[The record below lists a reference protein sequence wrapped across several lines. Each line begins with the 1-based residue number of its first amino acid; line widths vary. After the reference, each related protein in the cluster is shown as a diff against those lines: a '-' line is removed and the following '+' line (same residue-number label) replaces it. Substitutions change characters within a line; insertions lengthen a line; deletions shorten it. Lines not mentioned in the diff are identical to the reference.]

1 MATQYAAK
9 IAIKNNTGGNA
20 SIVLFHSNY
29 HSGTQRGQWQATP
42 GQTVGPLTALYS
54 EWPVDDYWAV
64 LIHVQDGPTPGFY
77 VSGNV
82 SDCWVEYQMQ
92 SGDSGK
98 STTFLVSTTQFD
110 IVFSSGTRTGGV
122 TKLAPASPITHVFV
136 VMLENHSFDNIF
148 AMSGIKGITAATTS
162 NSNTYNPPPPNPPT
176 TYYVQSSAPLSM
188 PTDPGHEF
196 PDVVE
201 QLAGQGQ
208 SYKSGQPYPPINNS
222 GFAANYATSDS
233 ENTGLPTPQEVGDIM
248 ACLATPIQ
256 LKTIYNLATTYT
268 LCDQWYCSLPGPT
281 WPNRFFVH
289 GASSSGLD
297 TSPSKTEMGEWEV
310 PGGGFEYPNGSI
322 YQALSNANIPYRF
335 YHDSTGFPY
344 YQSIYSDDPQ
354 NGSTVGAVPQVS
366 SLKGTAISD
375 FELLSDFASD
385 LQGPYPY
392 PYTFIEPHY
401 GDVSGKYIGG
411 SSQHPMDDVYGGE
424 ALLAAVYAAI
434 RKSPY
439 WNTSLLIVTYDEHGG
454 FYDCVKPGKAPAP
467 GDNPNYGYNKY
478 GFDFTL
484 YGVRVP
490 AVIVSPL
497 IPAGVNHTLFDHS
510 SIPKTLE
517 DLFGLKALT
526 NRDAAAKSVKDLL
539 LTAPRTDCPMS
550 LDEPT
555 PLLKAARPP
564 MTAQER
570 AVLDAQPLPERGNL
584 IGALWNL
591 RKAEI
596 EFSAGTPAE
605 LAAINARFAAIKTR
619 GDARAY
625 ADHVMGKVGI
635 AQQQRRLAR
644 LRKP

>member
-20 SIVLFHSNY
+20 SILLFHSNY
-29 HSGTQRGQWQATP
+29 HSGTQRGQWQAGP
-42 GQTVGPLTALYS
+42 GQTVGSLTALYS
-54 EWPVDDYWAV
+54 EWEDFDYWSV

-82 SDCWVEYQMQ
+82 SNCWVEYQMQ

-98 STTFLVSTTQFD
+98 ATTFSVDTKQFD
-110 IVFSSGTRTGGV
+110 IVFSSGKRSGGM
-122 TKLAPASPITHVFV
+122 TQLAPASPITHVFV

-148 AMSGIKGITAATTS
+148 AMSGIKGIKAATTS
-162 NSNTYNPPPPNPPT
+162 NSNSYQDNGNNYTYN
-176 TYYVQSSAPLSM
+176 VQPSTPLSM
-188 PTDPGHEF
+188 TTDPGHEF
-196 PDVVE
+196 QDVAE
-201 QLAGQGQ
+201 QLTGK
-208 SYKSGQPYPPINNS
+208 SYPKGGPYPTINNL
-222 GFAANYATSDS
+222 GFATNYATSNS
-233 ENTGLPTPQEVGDIM
+233 ENTGLPSPQHIGDIM
-248 ACLATPIQ
+248 GCFATPIQ
-256 LKTIYNLATTYT
+256 LKTIYNLATAYT
-268 LCDQWYCSLPGPT
+268 LCDQWYSSLPGPT
-281 WPNRFFVH
+281 WPNRFFAH

-297 TSPSKTEMGEWEV
+297 DSPTKKEMAEWE
-310 PGGGFEYPNGSI
+310 GGGFKYPNGSI
-322 YQALSNANIPYRF
+322 YQALSKANIPYRF
-335 YHDSTGFPY
+335 YHDSSGIPY
-344 YQSIYSDDPQ
+344 FQSIYSDDPQ
-354 NGSTVGAVPQVS
+354 NGSKLGAVPQVS
-366 SLKGTAISD
+366 SLAGVSISND
-375 FELLSDFASD
+375 FELLGDFTSD

-424 ALLAAVYAAI
+424 ALLAAVYSAI

-439 WNTSLLIVTYDEHGG
+439 WNTSLLIITYDEHGG
-454 FYDCVKPGKAPAP
+454 FYDCVGPGKAPTP
-467 GDNPNYGYNKY
+467 GDNPTYGYNTW

-497 IPAGVNHTLFDHS
+497 VPADVNHTLFDHS

-526 NRDAAAKSVKDLL
+526 QRDAAAKSVKDLL
-539 LTAPRTDCPMS
+539 LKTPRTDCPMS
-550 LDEPT
+550 LDK
-555 PLLKAARPP
+555 PLPPLKAARPP

-570 AVLDAQPLPERGNL
+570 AVIDAQPLPERGNL

-596 EFSAGTPAE
+596 ELSAGTPAE
-605 LAAINARFAAIKTR
+605 LTAINARFAAIKTR

-625 ADHVMGKVGI
+625 ADQVMQKVGI
-635 AQQQRRLAR
+635 VQQQRRLAQR
-644 LRKP
+644 HRP

>member
-9 IAIKNNTGGNA
+9 IAIQNNTGGNA
-20 SIVLFHSNY
+20 SILFFHSNY
-29 HSGTQRGQWQATP
+29 HSGTQRGQWQAAP
-42 GQTVGPLTALYS
+42 GQTVGSLVALYS
-54 EWPVDDYWAV
+54 EWPVDDYWSV

-98 STTFLVSTTQFD
+98 STTFSVNTNQFD
-110 IVFSSGTRTGGV
+110 IVFSSGKRSGGM

-148 AMSGIKGITAATTS
+148 AMSGINGIKAATLS
-162 NSNTYNPPPPNPPT
+162 NSNSYVDPNGVDHTYN
-176 TYYVQSSAPLSM
+176 VQPSTPLSM
-188 PTDPGHEF
+188 TTDPGHEF
-196 PDVVE
+196 QDVAQ
-201 QLAGQGQ
+201 QLTGK
-208 SYKSGQPYPPINNS
+208 SYPQNGPYPPINNS
-222 GFAANYATSDS
+222 GFATNYATSNS
-233 ENTGLPTPQEVGDIM
+233 EGTGLPTPQHIGDIM
-248 ACLATPIQ
+248 GCFATPIQ
-256 LKTIYNLATTYT
+256 LKTIYSLATTYT
-268 LCDQWYCSLPGPT
+268 LCDQWYSSLPGPT
-281 WPNRFFVH
+281 WPNRFFAH

-297 TSPSKTEMGEWEV
+297 DSPTKGEMAEWEE

-335 YHDSTGFPY
+335 YHDSTGLPY
-344 YQSIYSDDPQ
+344 FQSIYSDNPQ
-354 NGSTVGAVPQVS
+354 NGSKAGALPQVS
-366 SLKGTAISD
+366 FLKGIAASD
-375 FELLSDFASD
+375 FELLGDFASD

-401 GDVSGKYIGG
+401 GDISGKYIGG

-424 ALLAAVYAAI
+424 ALLAAVYSAI

-439 WNTSLLIVTYDEHGG
+439 WNTSLLIITYDEHGG
-454 FYDCVKPGKAPAP
+454 FYDCVGPCKAPAP
-467 GDNPNYGYNKY
+467 GDNPTYGYNTH
-478 GFDFTL
+478 GFDFTW

-490 AVIVSPL
+490 ALMVSPL
-497 IPAGVNHTLFDHS
+497 VPAGVSHTLFDHS

-526 NRDAAAKSVKDLL
+526 KRDAAAKSVKDLL
-539 LTAPRTDCPMS
+539 LTTARTDCPMS
-550 LDEPT
+550 LDEPS

-570 AVLDAQPLPERGNL
+570 AVIDAQPLPERGNL
-584 IGALWNL
+584 IGALLNL

-596 EFSAGTPAE
+596 ELSAGTPAE

-619 GDARAY
+619 GDARVY
-625 ADHVMGKVGI
+625 ADQVMEKVGI
-635 AQQQRRLAR
+635 AQQQRRLAQR
-644 LRKP
+644 RTP